1 VKLLHDLQDGALTRL
16 FAVGA
21 VLGPAMEKG
30 LAEQGLTS
38 ARAEVIWRLHHRGP
52 MTQRQLSDALR
63 CTPRNVTG
71 LVDAL
76 EYSGLVERLPH
87 PTDRRA
93 IHVTLTRQGEAAAAD
108 WTARHRELAK
118 QLFSD
123 VHRADLETLVATIDV
138 VLEQL
143 DATKP

>member
-1 VKLLHDLQDGALTRL
+1 MLHNLQDEALTRL

-21 VLGPAMEKG
+21 VLGPAMERG
-30 LAEQGLTS
+30 LAEQGLTA
-38 ARAEVIWRLHHRGP
+38 ARAEVVWRLHHLGP
-52 MTQRQLSDALR
+52 MTQRQLSDALE

-76 EYSGLVERLPH
+76 EDSGLVERHPH

-93 IHVTLTRQGEAAAAD
+93 IHVTLTEQGEAAAAD
-108 WTARHRELAK
+108 WTARSRQLAK
-118 QLFSD
+118 QVFSD
-123 VHRADLETLVATIDV
+123 VDRGDLETLVATIDV

-143 DATKP
+143 DATKPKL

>member
-1 VKLLHDLQDGALTRL
+1 MKSLHDLQDGALTRL

-21 VLGPAMEKG
+21 VLGPALEKG
-30 LAEQGLTS
+30 LSQQGLTP
-38 ARAEVIWRLHHRGP
+38 ARAEVIWRLHQHGP
-52 MTQRQLSDALR
+52 MTQRQLSEALR

-76 EYSGLVERLPH
+76 EGSGLVERRPH

-93 IHVTLTRQGEAAAAD
+93 IHVTLNEQGEAAAAD
-108 WTARHRELAK
+108 WTARSRELAE

-123 VHRADLETLVATIDV
+123 VNRDDLKTLVAVIDV
-138 VLEQL
+138 VLQRL
-143 DATKP
+143 DAPKP

>member
-1 VKLLHDLQDGALTRL
+1 VKSLHDLQDGALTRF

-21 VLGPAMEKG
+21 VLGPAMEQG
-30 LAEQGLTS
+30 LTEQGLTS
-38 ARAEVIWRLHHRGP
+38 ARAEVVWRLHHLGP
-52 MTQRQLSDALR
+52 MTQRQLSDALQ

-76 EYSGLVERLPH
+76 EDSGLVERHPH

-93 IHVTLTRQGEAAAAD
+93 IHVTLTEQGEAAAAD
-108 WTARHRELAK
+108 WTSRSRQLAR

-123 VHRADLETLVATIDV
+123 VNRDDLETLITTIDL
-138 VLEQL
+138 VLDQL
-143 DATKP
+143 DAPRP